1 MANTYKTKG
10 SFSSEIQ
17 PGWTIEDDGFGLLTS
32 RVVYINDSDKAT
44 GGPAKLSA
52 HPYNERLQCHKVSYT
67 INSAKRSVATADYV
81 GISSGS
87 YTPIDFRADYSSASL
102 SIGSH
107 PGFSV
112 KKYSATKALIDCG
125 WANGKF
131 DETNAD
137 AIANGLVGVK
147 NYVAGEMSVSGTFY
161 TSSKE
166 WLQKWVDGV
175 GKTIDALPGDS
186 GVVLPSKFE
195 PISAKHTKKGLLTN
209 VSYEQYAHLYKV
221 SFTVRVATGMWN
233 TAIYDAASTT

>member
-221 SFTVRVATGMWN
+221 AFTVRVATGMWN

>member
-1 MANTYKTKG
+1 L
-10 SFSSEIQ
+10 
-17 PGWTIEDDGFGLLTS
+17 P
-32 RVVYINDSDKAT
+32 
-44 GGPAKLSA
+44 
-52 HPYNERLQCHKVSYT
+52 
-67 INSAKRSVATADYV
+67 
-81 GISSGS
+81 
-87 YTPIDFRADYSSASL
+87 
-102 SIGSH
+102 IGSH
-107 PGFSV
+107 PGFTV
-112 KKYSATKALIDCG
+112 KKYAATKALIDCG
-125 WANGKF
+125 WTGTKF
-131 DETNAD
+131 EETNTD
-137 AIANGLVGVK
+137 AVANGLVGVK

-221 SFTVRVATGMWN
+221 AFTVRVATGMWN